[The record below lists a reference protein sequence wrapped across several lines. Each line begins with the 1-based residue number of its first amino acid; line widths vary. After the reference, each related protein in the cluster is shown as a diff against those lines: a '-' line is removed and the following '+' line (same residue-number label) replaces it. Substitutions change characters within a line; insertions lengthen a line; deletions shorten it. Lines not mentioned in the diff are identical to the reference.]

1 MTLTELPGGELP
13 AEWGPVG
20 AQPQRVMEHERKG
33 SKDEEKK
40 GEETMDLDLDL
51 EALGADFGEP
61 DGMGANAATRM
72 NAGHM
77 VPRQAVWMEKIAS
90 FPLRFP
96 ECVLIYFTVRYT

>member
-13 AEWGPVG
+13 VEWGPVG
-20 AQPQRVMEHERKG
+20 AQPQKVMGHERKG

-40 GEETMDLDLDL
+40 GGDETMDLDLNFEL
-51 EALGADFGEP
+51 EGLGADYGEL
-61 DGMGANAATRM
+61 DGMGISGTTKM

-96 ECVLIYFTVRYT
+96 E